1 MSRGPG
7 RVERMLSAHL
17 ASDHIQTYSEL
28 AVSIYGSDSRD
39 RRQTVGR
46 AAWRLYERREAQ
58 VWGMPATV
66 DAERQSRYRMDTHVR
81 GATLPLVGER
91 RAQFEELA
99 ARADRVFQTLEE
111 MFLRDLPPPPS
122 HRSDYGPVLTFLRE
136 AIGLNFEQ
144 PGLPELPLVP
154 TGPMRRNPKIK
165 YLADTY
171 AAVRQDYS
179 TASFDLEAYLGACWE
194 AMDAA
199 RDRYLNDQPIPLAP
213 LA

>member
-28 AVSIYGSDSRD
+28 AVLIYGSDSRD

-46 AAWRLYERREAQ
+46 AAGRLYERGEAQ
-58 VWGMPATV
+58 LWKMPATV
-66 DAERQSRYRMDTHVR
+66 DAERQSRYRMDTHVM
-81 GATLPLVGER
+81 GATLPLAGER

-99 ARADRVFQTLEE
+99 AREDRVLQTLDE
-111 MFLRDLPPPPS
+111 LSRDPPPPPS
-122 HRSDYGPVLTFLRE
+122 RDARSDYAPFWK

-144 PGLPELPLVP
+144 PGLPELPPVP
-154 TGPMRRNPKIK
+154 TGPMRRYPEIK
-165 YLADTY
+165 YLADIY
-171 AAVRQDYS
+171 APAQRAY
-179 TASFDLEAYLGACWE
+179 TASVDRISDRIRARQE

-199 RDRYLNDQPIPLAP
+199 IDRYLNDQPRPVRPLA
-213 LA
+213 